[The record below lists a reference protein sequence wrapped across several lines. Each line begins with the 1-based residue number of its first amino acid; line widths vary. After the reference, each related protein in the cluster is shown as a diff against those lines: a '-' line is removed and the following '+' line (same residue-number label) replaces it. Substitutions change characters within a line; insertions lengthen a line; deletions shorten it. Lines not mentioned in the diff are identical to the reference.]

1 MGSTENY
8 YYDVFLP
15 NEIRKR
21 KEQMTNYD
29 MDELERQRDKE
40 NRMTSK
46 TTRSRIIQPE
56 SEPQAAITLEI
67 SDDMILKLSMLA
79 HERGITLNKMITI
92 ALKDGL
98 RSESNPFE
106 TSNPQLLNENN

>member
-1 MGSTENY
+1 
-8 YYDVFLP
+8 
-15 NEIRKR
+15 
-21 KEQMTNYD
+21 MTNYD
-29 MDELERQRDKE
+29 MDELERQRAKE
-40 NRMTSK
+40 NRLTSK
-46 TTRSRIIQPE
+46 TTKSRVIQ

-67 SDDMILKLSMLA
+67 SDDMVLKLSMLA
-79 HERGITLNKMITI
+79 HGRGITLNKMILI

>member
-1 MGSTENY
+1 
-8 YYDVFLP
+8 
-15 NEIRKR
+15 
-21 KEQMTNYD
+21 MTNYD
-29 MDELERQRDKE
+29 MDEMERQRDKE

-46 TTRSRIIQPE
+46 TTKSRVIQP
-56 SEPQAAITLEI
+56 EPQAAITLEI
-67 SDDMILKLSMLA
+67 SDDMVLKLSMLA
-79 HERGITLNKMITI
+79 HGRGITLNKMILI

>member
-1 MGSTENY
+1 MS
-8 YYDVFLP
+8 
-15 NEIRKR
+15 
-21 KEQMTNYD
+21 NYD

-46 TTRSRIIQPE
+46 TTKSRVIQP
-56 SEPQAAITLEI
+56 EPQAAITLEI
-67 SDDMILKLSMLA
+67 SDDMVLNLSMLA
-79 HERGITLNKMITI
+79 HGRGITLNKMILI